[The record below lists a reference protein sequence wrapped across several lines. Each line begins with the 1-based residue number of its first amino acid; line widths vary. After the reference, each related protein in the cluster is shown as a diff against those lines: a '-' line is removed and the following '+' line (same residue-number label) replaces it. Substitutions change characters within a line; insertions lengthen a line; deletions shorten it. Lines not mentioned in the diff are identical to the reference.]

1 MRILAFD
8 TAGNGCSACV
18 WQDGTVLAQAR
29 LGMERGQAEALV
41 PLLSGLLEQAGLDW
55 PQLDR
60 LAVTVGPGSFT
71 GVRVGLATARAL
83 ALATGLPVTG
93 VTTLDL
99 FATAA
104 QTMMTDPQG
113 VLLALIDA
121 RRDDLYCQAFDA
133 ATLAPLTGPDSLRP
147 DDIAP
152 LLARLG
158 QPAVACG
165 DARPLVETLLTDGTL
180 GQWLGETLADP
191 VILADIASQRPVEST
206 VPAPLYIRPPDA
218 ALPVNGGQLRP

>member
-41 PLLSGLLEQAGLDW
+41 PLLSSLLEQAGLDW

-83 ALATGLPVTG
+83 ALATGLPVSG

-104 QTMMTDPQG
+104 RASLPVPQG

-133 ATLAPLTGPDSLRP
+133 ATLSPLTGPDSLRP
-147 DDIAP
+147 EEIRP

-158 QPAVACG
+158 QPAAACG
-165 DARPLVETLLTDGTL
+165 DARPLVETLLEDGTL
-180 GQWLGETLADP
+180 GGWLGETLADP
-191 VILADIASQRPVEST
+191 VVLAGIASTRPREDG
-206 VPAPLYIRPPDA
+206 VPSPLYIRPPDA
-218 ALPVNGGQLRP
+218 ALPANGGQLRP